1 MISAIIDEIL
11 LKKSD
16 WQEFTFESI
25 YFGGGTPSILEE
37 DEYKKIIETLKNSFS
52 FSTHVELT
60 LEANPDDINPMAV
73 KKWNAAGI
81 NRLSIGLQSLNN
93 EELAF
98 MNRSHTA
105 AESLIAVDTSLQ
117 SGIADISVDLIY
129 GSHLK
134 TDKQWEFELNWA
146 LNSGANHLSAY
157 ALTVESKTA
166 LAHRIKKGLIPE
178 TNDEHQSNQFMKLTE
193 IAASNQWDF
202 YEISNLC
209 KPEHRAIHNSN
220 YWKNKPY
227 LGIGP
232 SAHSYK
238 DKTRFWNASNNAA
251 YIKKVNLGELP
262 QTSEVLS
269 DLDLANETI
278 LTQLR
283 LSSGLRIDAILSYYS
298 KWLDESMPALEK
310 MKQNQWIKIENNTI
324 KLLSKGRLMADN
336 ISAELFIS

>member
-1 MISAIIDEIL
+1 MIDAIIEEVL
-11 LKKSD
+11 LKKSE
-16 WQEFTFESI
+16 WQDFTFESI
-25 YFGGGTPSILEE
+25 YFGGGTPSILTE
-37 DEYKKIIETLKNSFS
+37 DEYRRIIETVKTNFR
-52 FSTHVELT
+52 FSTHIELT
-60 LEANPDDINPMAV
+60 LEANPDDINPGAV
-73 KKWNAAGI
+73 KKWNSAGI

-105 AESLIAVDTSLQ
+105 AESLVAVDTSLQ

-166 LAHRIKKGLIPE
+166 LAHRIKKGLVPE

-193 IAASNQWDF
+193 ISALNEWDF

-209 KPEHRAIHNSN
+209 KPGHRSIHNSN
-220 YWKNKPY
+220 YWKNKAY

-238 DKTRFWNASNNAA
+238 NKTRFWNASNNAE
-251 YIKKVNLGELP
+251 YIKKINLGELP
-262 QTSEVLS
+262 QTSETLS
-269 DLDLANETI
+269 DLDLANEAI

-283 LSSGLRIDAILSYYS
+283 LSSGLRMDAILPFYS
-298 KWLDESMPALEK
+298 KWHDENKVALKK
-310 MKQNQWIKIENNTI
+310 MEQNQWIKIENDTI
-324 KLLSKGRLMADN
+324 ILLSKGRLMADN